1 MFDFFGMA
9 IISLC
14 SILLN
19 VESKTKGNANTEIE
33 KGIVISE
40 FSVMTELLYCILFM
54 IFLVVRNNLLVCT
67 AQEEVQMLL

>member
-1 MFDFFGMA
+1 M
-9 IISLC
+9 
-14 SILLN
+14 
-19 VESKTKGNANTEIE
+19 ESKTKGNASTEIE